1 MTQYRA
7 RQDRRERTVRSLFS
21 RGRSWWAAAGAVG
34 VLGVGGALGTH
45 VRATHESAGAV
56 ERVEA
61 RAATTEERVAEA
73 ISPKDA
79 NTLGL
84 STRWDLPNLDHPRVD
99 YWVHRFSSDPDLHEK
114 FAGYLERS
122 GWYREMIA
130 RELAERGMP
139 QDLLYLSMMESGFK
153 PRAFSRAKASGLWQF
168 VSETGKRYGLTVDKY
183 VDERNNPQRA
193 TEAAL
198 DYLQELHDRFDSWY
212 LAAAA
217 YNTGENRISRIMR
230 SEFGTEKAFG
240 EGAYYRIW
248 DRLPAETRDY
258 VPLMIAAA
266 RIAKDPARYGFDNV
280 TPAEPLEF
288 DEVVTDAA
296 MTFDQIAKA
305 ADVDV
310 EEVRLL
316 NPDLKAGR
324 TPGNRRVLVRLPTG
338 SSDAFLDNWMKFA
351 SRSAAPADGAAIEH
365 HTTYRVRRG
374 DNLLAVAKRHG
385 MTVEELKKL
394 NRLKTNRLAAG
405 QILRVVDTQ

>member
-1 MTQYRA
+1 VDPIEVKALSTEDA
-7 RQDRRERTVRSLFS
+7 I
-21 RGRSWWAAAGAVG
+21 AAAV
-34 VLGVGGALGTH
+34 
-45 VRATHESAGAV
+45 
-56 ERVEA
+56 
-61 RAATTEERVAEA
+61 
-73 ISPKDA
+73 SPRDA
-79 NTLGL
+79 NTLGV

-99 YWVHRFSSDPDLHEK
+99 YWVDRFTTDPDLHEK

-168 VSETGKRYGLTVDKY
+168 ISETGKRYGLTVDAY

-198 DYLQELHDRFDSWY
+198 DYLQGLHDRFNSWY

-217 YNTGENRISRIMR
+217 YNTGENRISRIMNE
-230 SEFGTEKAFG
+230 EFGTEKAFG

-248 DRLPAETRDY
+248 NRLPAETRDY

-266 RIAKDPARYGFDNV
+266 RIAKDPARYGFQDV
-280 TPAEPLEF
+280 TPEEPLQF

-310 EEVRLL
+310 EQVRLL

-338 SSDAFLDNWMKFA
+338 SSDAFMDNWMKFA
-351 SRSAAPADGAAIEH
+351 GRAVAAPGGIEH

-374 DNLLAVAKRHG
+374 DNLSAVAKQHG
-385 MTVEELKKL
+385 MTVDALKRL
-394 NRLKTNRLAAG
+394 NRLKGNRLATG
-405 QILRVVDTQ
+405 QLLKVVDQQ